1 MRRGRG
7 VFARVLSLMLAVGGA
22 VAAEPVDF
30 GPGFEKLQA
39 LGLPDLKGAVW
50 VKDAAEGSIEH
61 LLRSF
66 KGNAWR
72 LADGKSV
79 VGLGEAAVRPPQG
92 EVSNGS
98 GGEPATGLGNAVV
111 GETSS
116 LDPKTDAESLLTV
129 LENRDSG
136 LFQGPG
142 GLDRAVLGR
151 FFLFAAQLHAAGHAS
166 HANRLAAAV
175 FSQSGDPEGVI
186 DEAVSIVADDA
197 CGEVLGR
204 FETSGDWLALSSQ
217 LNAVT
222 QKFSRGWT
230 RRDNM
235 ASLAER
241 AAAMARAVPPLPS
254 PLAPIPDALISSV
267 SEWLGT
273 RPGDPEPAPDEEAVP
288 GGEDGLDAAPELWTL
303 SAPADGPAFL
313 KNGMAVLPA
322 LIPLLKDSS
331 LTPVIGLD
339 SPPQDPA
346 SYLLSMGG
354 LPPPP
359 SYLRVPLSRA
369 ERAAAL
375 LRTVIPDTE
384 NAEPVSLHAAALT
397 FLNDHRSKS
406 PLELAAVYLTS
417 GSGLQ
422 QLATGTWLARN
433 PGGEADE
440 VFARWATDPGKA
452 FERLEIS
459 RAWVRRRKSHAAD
472 FVAKLAGV
480 LRASEGKPAPAA
492 ARNDIEDP
500 FGGGQEP
507 KVRTA
512 EDIDGIIRWL
522 ELLASDS
529 GLEAGL
535 LAAAA
540 DARPAGP
547 LLGAMRQDLAQ
558 LPPSQTLVT
567 LIRAAAAA
575 TPANRL
581 AFLNFISE
589 VGAAPYGE
597 FEPRE
602 PDPAIARD
610 AKDALI
616 SLLENTEP
624 IPVAE
629 RPQGDQDTI
638 QSYVASLA
646 PALVPGEVTVDPD
659 AYLAITGRPVTGMLK
674 DRALARLRGLTP
686 PAWPDASKV
695 SPERLSEMVQ
705 SVAGLTPPE
714 VLKKIEALS
723 ADERAAWV
731 DWITGYSEPEPP
743 DSVKAGRLLISG
755 TLEYS
760 GGGANPWA
768 AGTVPLIT
776 AAGMSVGTVLTPETL
791 KVRCEALL
799 SEAAKH
805 SPLMIGFGH
814 PGKLGLGLRVFAVRP
829 AVPSADGEAAPA
841 DDPARP
847 DILRSSAYAYFG
859 EAAAA
864 LPDDA
869 GAIVKLTIT
878 DQEFG
883 ECSTDFYLTKEGKP
897 AGKSGPGGSALERLE
912 KIMTRERAPMGI
924 RIMIAVLTH
933 EHAALIRGE

>member
-1 MRRGRG
+1 M
-7 VFARVLSLMLAVGGA
+7 
-22 VAAEPVDF
+22 
-30 GPGFEKLQA
+30 
-39 LGLPDLKGAVW
+39 W
-50 VKDAAEGSIEH
+50 VKEAAEGSIEH

-66 KGNAWR
+66 NGNAWR

-98 GGEPATGLGNAVV
+98 GSEPATGLGNADV

-129 LENRDSG
+129 LEAPHSG

-204 FETSGDWLALSSQ
+204 FETSGDWLALASQ

-235 ASLAER
+235 VLLAER

-254 PLAPIPDALISSV
+254 PLAPVPDALISAV

-273 RPGDPEPAPDEEAVP
+273 RPGEPEPVPDEEAVP

-339 SPPQDPA
+339 SPQRHDQA
-346 SYLLSMGG
+346 DYFASMGSS
-354 LPPPP
+354 PPPESP
-359 SYLRVPLSRA
+359 LPVPLSRA
-369 ERAAAL
+369 KRVAAL
-375 LRTVIPDTE
+375 LRTVIPDSE

-397 FLNDHRSKS
+397 FWNDHRSKS
-406 PLELAAVYLTS
+406 PRELAAVYLTS
-417 GSGLQ
+417 GSVPQ
-422 QLATGTWLARN
+422 QLAAGTWLARN
-433 PGGEADE
+433 PGDGADE

-459 RAWVRRRKSHAAD
+459 RAWVRQRKSHGAD
-472 FVAKLAGV
+472 FVVKLAGV
-480 LRASEGKPAPAA
+480 LRASEGEPVPAPAP
-492 ARNDIEDP
+492 NDIEAMIAR
-500 FGGGQEP
+500 GREP
-507 KVRTA
+507 RVRTA
-512 EDIDGIIRWL
+512 EQIDGIIRSL
-522 ELLASDS
+522 ELLASES

-535 LAAAA
+535 LAAAV

-547 LLGAMRQDLAQ
+547 LLGALRQDFAQ
-558 LPPSQTLVT
+558 QPPSQTLVT

-581 AFLNFISE
+581 AFLNFINQM
-589 VGAAPYGE
+589 VVDPYGE
-597 FEPRE
+597 IASRE

-624 IPVAE
+624 IPVPE
-629 RPQGDQDTI
+629 RPQGGQDTI
-638 QSYVASLA
+638 QSYVASFA
-646 PALVPGEVTVDPD
+646 PALIPGEESEHPE

-686 PAWPDASKV
+686 PSWPDASKV
-695 SPERLSEMVQ
+695 SPERLREMVQ
-705 SVAGLTPPE
+705 SIAGLTPPE

-731 DWITGYSEPEPP
+731 YWIGGDSEPEPP
-743 DSVKAGRLLISG
+743 DSVKASRMLISG
-755 TLEYS
+755 TLGYS
-760 GGGANPWA
+760 AWGANPWA
-768 AGTVPLIT
+768 ASTVTLTT

-805 SPLMIGFGH
+805 SPLMIGLSQ
-814 PGKLGLGLRVFAVRP
+814 PGNLGLGLRVFAVRP

-847 DILRSSAYAYFG
+847 DIRRSFASGYFG
-859 EAAAA
+859 ESAAA
-864 LPDDA
+864 LPADA

-883 ECSTDFYLTKEGKP
+883 EYSTEFYLTKEGKP
-897 AGKSGPGGSALERLE
+897 ADKSGPGGSALEMLDQL
-912 KIMTRERAPMGI
+912 MFRERAPRGI
-924 RIMIAVLTH
+924 IITITVLTR